1 VLGRESG
8 GRGVTLTLGD
18 TNTNFPYA
26 GTIEVAKQF
35 GNTLELKDVD
45 EMTIDTNNKGGC
57 VSKPY

>member
-1 VLGRESG
+1 M
-8 GRGVTLTLGD
+8 TLTLGD